1 MQGEG
6 EVSAFSVVLA
16 FGAAAAWMT
25 AKGARPA
32 SRLYLRFAC
41 VLYAALAA
49 SALAGV
55 APEAV
60 AEIATTLAIALLMLA
75 AYASF
80 RRAVRPLPAASV
92 LAVACAGGIWS
103 AASGVMAPAVVVQVV
118 CLVVMIALA
127 GRGLWRRSSVHL
139 ASAAA
144 ALLAASCSLLV
155 ENALA
160 FVALL
165 LFSAAGLLGTALSLA
180 RASEIPLE
188 ERRNAGGT
196 AAVRRMR

>member
-1 MQGEG
+1 MQGERDM
-6 EVSAFSVVLA
+6 SAFAVVLA

-103 AASGVMAPAVVVQVV
+103 AASGAMAPAVVVQAV
-118 CLVVMIALA
+118 CLAVMIALA
-127 GRGLWRRSSVHL
+127 KRGLWRRPSVHL
-139 ASAAA
+139 ALAAA

-155 ENALA
+155 ENG

-165 LFSAAGLLGTALSLA
+165 LFSAAGLLGTTLSLV
-180 RASEIPLE
+180 RVSEIPLE
-188 ERRNAGGT
+188 ERRDADG
-196 AAVRRMR
+196 AAAIRRLR